1 MMSRVWKYVIVIS
14 GVAMALFLLPAVVEA
29 QCSMCRA
36 VLSASDAKF
45 IRSFNLG
52 VLVLL
57 VPPVSMF
64 CTIFIVL
71 RRHEKVGSHES
82 GAGGHDNDQDADF

>member
-1 MMSRVWKYVIVIS
+1 MSRKVKS
-14 GVAMALFLLPAVVEA
+14 LFLIVAVVAIALTVFPLAAEA
-29 QCSMCRA
+29 QCSMCKA
-36 VLSASDAKF
+36 VLSSSNARF
-45 IRSFNLG
+45 IRNFNLG

-71 RRHEKVGSHES
+71 RRHGRADREN
-82 GAGGHDNDQDADF
+82 HDGNATIDR